1 MGRAGFGDRVEG
13 FHAVGAAA
21 ASGRVR
27 TLHVESQR
35 LSRTEVAD
43 VVAAVEASGGS
54 IDPVE
59 DVRGLAETTAP
70 QGMVAECRPIPVS
83 TLEEVASTSEPAA
96 VMVLDRIVDPHNLGA
111 IVRSAVAAGI
121 TGFVVSDRRAA
132 PLGPTALKAAAG
144 AFEHA
149 RVAVVGSIAE
159 AVAHL
164 SRLGLWTVGLDAAGD
179 QTLLGLDLL
188 TEPVA
193 IVIGG
198 EGGGLSRL
206 VSDRLDVRASI
217 PMPGP
222 TQSLNASVA
231 AALAAFELSRLRSAF
246 LSADRAGNR
255 AHS

>member
-13 FHAVGAAA
+13 LHAVGAAA

-27 TLHVESQR
+27 RLHVESQR
-35 LSRTEVAD
+35 LSRAEVAE

-54 IDPVE
+54 IDRVE

-83 TLEEVASTSEPAA
+83 TLEGVAATSDPAA

-121 TGFVVSDRRAA
+121 TGLVVSDRRAA
-132 PLGPTALKAAAG
+132 PLGAAAFKAAAG
-144 AFEHA
+144 AFEHTRIA
-149 RVAVVGSIAE
+149 IVGSIAE
-159 AVAHL
+159 AIAHL
-164 SRLGLWTVGLDAAGD
+164 SRLGLWTVGLDATGD
-179 QTLLGLDLL
+179 QSLFGLELL

-206 VSDRLDVRASI
+206 VSDRLDLRVSI

-222 TQSLNASVA
+222 IESLNASVA
-231 AALAAFELSRLRSAF
+231 AALAAFELTRVRSAF
-246 LSADRAGNR
+246 L
-255 AHS
+255 